1 MEIDRDWRYRSLD
14 IVEVAI
20 SKAVHRKVPFSKLS
34 LASALFY
41 YVRKELRRK
50 YLYN

>member
-34 LASALFY
+34 LVCLFSG
-41 YVRKELRRK
+41 LFW
-50 YLYN
+50 